1 MKPIKKRF
9 PGLILPFQIIWFNFP
24 EIFLFKIYPEMEKI
38 NMQKKT
44 LIFNVLHFLGHEI
57 GASDLTE
64 EKKESIEVAIQ
75 CLETAYEITSEDR
88 QNLHKV
94 DLLNQIR
101 VLAQVRGV

>member
-1 MKPIKKRF
+1 M
-9 PGLILPFQIIWFNFP
+9 
-24 EIFLFKIYPEMEKI
+24 FKIYPEMEKI

-101 VLAQVRGV
+101 VLAQVRGG